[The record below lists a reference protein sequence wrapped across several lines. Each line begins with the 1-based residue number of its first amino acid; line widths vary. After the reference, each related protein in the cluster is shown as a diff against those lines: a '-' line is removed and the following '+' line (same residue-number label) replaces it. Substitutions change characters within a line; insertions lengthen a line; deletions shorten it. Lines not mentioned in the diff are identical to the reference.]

1 MTKLAGECSS
11 WAIHK
16 LGVLGAC
23 VCRKY
28 WEEESGKKGDRLD
41 VESMIG
47 TGAGTEHEM
56 LLKRAKVLY
65 GTLFG
70 ATKEV
75 ARWLL
80 ALARL
85 SSDHV

>member
-56 LLKRAKVLY
+56 LLEACESVVRHIVWGHEGGSML
-65 GTLFG
+65 
-70 ATKEV
+70 V
-75 ARWLL
+75 A
-80 ALARL
+80 
-85 SSDHV
+85 SSGQFEQ